1 MSEVSSGIASAVE
14 QQDATTRDI
23 SANLQQA
30 GIFTSGVNANLAG
43 VSSAIDSGGRTAQ
56 QVLETARDL
65 SLQARQLA
73 NEVETFLAEVRAA

>member
-1 MSEVSSGIASAVE
+1 MSEVASGIASAVE

-43 VSSAIDSGGRTAQ
+43 VSSAIDSGGRTAR